1 MVLIKTATEPH
12 IVEALG
18 WYDVIAILQVIGG
31 IIGVCHDD
39 DIIAYIVVVHGVIAY
54 NDTIMPA
61 PVYIVDD
68 DRHASLEVVDD
79 ELGQKSVDRKST
91 RLNSSHD

>member
-12 IVEALG
+12 IIEALG
-18 WYDVIAILQVIGG
+18 WYNVIAILQVIGG
-31 IIGVCHDD
+31 VVGVCHND
-39 DIIAYIVVVHGVIAY
+39 DIVTHIVIAHGVIAY
-54 NDTIMPA
+54 YDTVMPA

-79 ELGQKSVDRKST
+79 KLGQKSVWHSKPLPS
-91 RLNSSHD
+91 